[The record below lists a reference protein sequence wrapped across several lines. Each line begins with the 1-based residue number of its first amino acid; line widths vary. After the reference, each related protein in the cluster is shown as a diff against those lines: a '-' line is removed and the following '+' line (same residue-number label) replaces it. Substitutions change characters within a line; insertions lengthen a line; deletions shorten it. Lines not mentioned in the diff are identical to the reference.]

1 MKKVINENDIKAI
14 VSEALTSYLNEIGDT
29 EKGQETL
36 GKVARR
42 QHNRGDRKTADKT
55 LRYAQKNN
63 NTTPGNL
70 ARIKGWQDGKNLDES
85 IDKAFKKV
93 INEISFK
100 AASDAADA
108 AYRQNR
114 FGQGEKFSKYAKDT
128 MNNDAN
134 NPENGIINVT
144 VNYITFV
151 NVDGDFTSIG
161 RDGSIKTE
169 NNSTTINSVYKGSLF
184 HKFTKTDNK
193 GVARQLAKWCQTYL
207 SDEAGKYIASD
218 WHFWCAL

>member
-1 MKKVINENDIKAI
+1 MEKVINERILKALI
-14 VSEALTSYLNEIGDT
+14 RESLKNILNEIGDT

-70 ARIKGWQDGKNLDES
+70 ARIKGWQDGKNLDEA
-85 IDKAFKKV
+85 IDKAIKKV
-93 INEISFK
+93 VSEISFPL
-100 AASDAADA
+100 AADA
-108 AYRQNR
+108 ANAAYSQNR

-128 MNNDAN
+128 MNKDAN

-144 VNYITFV
+144 IHYITFV
-151 NVDGDFTSIG
+151 NADGDFTSIG

-169 NNSTTINSVYKGSLF
+169 NNSTTVNSVYKGSLF
-184 HKFTKTDNK
+184 YKFAKTTDK

-207 SDEAGKYIASD
+207 SDEAGKYIAND

>member
-1 MKKVINENDIKAI
+1 MRKVINESILKKLIRESLKNIL
-14 VSEALTSYLNEIGDT
+14 SEIGDT

-70 ARIKGWQDGKNLDES
+70 ARIKGWQDGKKLDES

-93 INEISFK
+93 VNEISFQ
-100 AASDAADA
+100 AASDAANA
-108 AYRQNR
+108 AYSQNR
-114 FGQGEKFSKYAKDT
+114 YGQGAKFSKYAKDT

-134 NPENGIINVT
+134 NPENGIVNVT
-144 VNYITFV
+144 VHYITFV
-151 NVDGDFTSIG
+151 NADGNYTSIG
-161 RDGSIKTE
+161 RDGSIRTE
-169 NNSTTINSVYKGSLF
+169 NNYTTVNLIYKQNLF
-184 HKFTKTDNK
+184 YNFAKTKDK
-193 GVARQLAKWCQTYL
+193 GIARQIAKWCGTYL
-207 SDEAGKYIASD
+207 SDEAGKYIACD

>member
-1 MKKVINENDIKAI
+1 MEKVINESILKELIRESLKNIL
-14 VSEALTSYLNEIGDT
+14 SEIGDT

-70 ARIKGWQDGKNLDES
+70 ARIKGWQDGKNLDEA
-85 IDKAFKKV
+85 IDKAIKKV
-93 INEISFK
+93 VNEISFPL
-100 AASDAADA
+100 AAAAANA
-108 AYRQNR
+108 AYSQNR

-144 VNYITFV
+144 IHYITFV
-151 NVDGDFTSIG
+151 NADGDFTSIG
-161 RDGSIKTE
+161 KDGSIKTE
-169 NNSTTINSVYKGSLF
+169 NNSTTINSIYKGGTF
-184 HKFTKTDNK
+184 YKFAKTNDK

-207 SDEAGKYIASD
+207 SDEAGKYIACD

>member
-1 MKKVINENDIKAI
+1 MEKVINESILKELIRESLKNIL
-14 VSEALTSYLNEIGDT
+14 SEIGDT

-70 ARIKGWQDGKNLDES
+70 ARIKGWQDGKNLDEA
-85 IDKAFKKV
+85 IDKAIKKV
-93 INEISFK
+93 VNEISFPL
-100 AASDAADA
+100 AADAADA
-108 AYRQNR
+108 AYKQNR
-114 FGQGEKFSKYAKDT
+114 FAQGEKFSKYAKDT

-134 NPENGIINVT
+134 NPENGIINVN

-161 RDGSIKTE
+161 KDGSIRTE
-169 NNSTTINSVYKGSLF
+169 NNYTTVNLIYKQNLF
-184 HKFTKTDNK
+184 YKFAKTNDK

-207 SDEAGKYIASD
+207 SDEAGKYIACD

>member
-1 MKKVINENDIKAI
+1 MEKIINERILKAL
-14 VSEALTSYLNEIGDT
+14 VRESLKNVLNEIGDT
-29 EKGQETL
+29 EKGQEIL

-93 INEISFK
+93 VNEISFK

-144 VNYITFV
+144 VHYITFV

-207 SDEAGKYIASD
+207 SDEAGKYIACD